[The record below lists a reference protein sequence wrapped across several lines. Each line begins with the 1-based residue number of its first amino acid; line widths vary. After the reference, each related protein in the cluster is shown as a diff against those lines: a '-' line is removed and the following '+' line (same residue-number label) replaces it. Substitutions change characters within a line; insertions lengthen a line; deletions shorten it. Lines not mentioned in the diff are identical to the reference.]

1 MRSKPDGG
9 AAVAALPSR
18 RRGGAGARGAAWRA
32 GAPDVRRYLLAAEP
46 RGAGLRDPH
55 AGPEL
60 RRARRPRPHP
70 PPHVRRHVQ
79 VTPAP
84 GRAGPGSRE
93 AARGARGAEG
103 GRVPRGVGVAPATRR
118 RRGAGDSAQGA
129 FWSRLDRFGW
139 GSRGVRGAPSAVLS
153 RRRAR

>member
-18 RRGGAGARGAAWRA
+18 RRGGAVARGAAWRA
-32 GAPDVRRYLLAAEP
+32 GAPDVRRYLLAAQP

-103 GRVPRGVGVAPATRR
+103 FGQGSIGLAGARGASAGRRPQSC
-118 RRGAGDSAQGA
+118 RGAGRDSVAAVAPPPPQPP
-129 FWSRLDRFGW
+129 
-139 GSRGVRGAPSAVLS
+139 RGETR
-153 RRRAR
+153 